1 MDRQHFGLRHA
12 PLGKALTE
20 PWDDGA
26 VANLKQRFNGV
37 LQSPGLGRLT
47 GEPGVGKTA
56 ALRSITRALNPHGYR
71 VLYQAETDFGRI
83 DLYRGL
89 ARAPDHSLVDHRR
102 GAEPAARVLP
112 RLPRVPELRRKRSA
126 NPTLAP
132 VMTAC

>member
-26 VANLKQRFNGV
+26 GATLQQRFNGV

-56 ALRSITRALNPHGYR
+56 ALRSITRALNPPGYR

-89 ARAPDHSLVDHRR
+89 ARAPDHSLVDHR
-102 GAEPAARVLP
+102 
-112 RLPRVPELRRKRSA
+112 
-126 NPTLAP
+126 
-132 VMTAC
+132 